1 MAGVTGPTLNPS
13 GTAGT
18 DGNGHPVISFQ
29 GLPNYTYH
37 MQRATTLSPTPD
49 WTTLPNSVTCDSN
62 GLGTWT
68 DTNTPIP
75 NPVYYRLVYP

>member
-1 MAGVTGPTLNPS
+1 M
-13 GTAGT
+13 
-18 DGNGHPVISFQ
+18 
-29 GLPNYTYH
+29 
-37 MQRATTLSPTPD
+37 
-49 WTTLPNSVTCDSN
+49 PNSVTCDSN